1 MTPLLAGNCRT
12 FLLACVSPHA
22 GDYLDSLNTL
32 RIASRA
38 QGIKV
43 THNQSNTNGSE
54 TSTVWH
60 GGHELSML
68 HAQWTKR
75 LCCISNKCCARG
87 LRHAHWS
94 D

>member
-1 MTPLLAGNCRT
+1 MALHTHEGTTLSAKPAPHATGSSAAVSARDSRLLEQVAPLVAGNCRT

-22 GDYLDSLNTL
+22 GEYLDSLNTL

-43 THNQSNTNGSE
+43 MH
-54 TSTVWH
+54 
-60 GGHELSML
+60 
-68 HAQWTKR
+68 
-75 LCCISNKCCARG
+75 
-87 LRHAHWS
+87 